1 MCVGNMPNSNLHI
14 TQLAIRA
21 SNQIRSEKIAEIE
34 SYERKILHLPEA
46 TCAAVL
52 IINANGQSLPI
63 KVVFAWKELYL
74 LPFSSSP
81 PLVMM
86 QKLGETEM

>member
-63 KVVFAWKELYL
+63 KVVFA
-74 LPFSSSP
+74 
-81 PLVMM
+81 
-86 QKLGETEM
+86 

>member
-1 MCVGNMPNSNLHI
+1 MCAGNMPNSNLHI

-21 SNQIRSEKIAEIE
+21 SNQIRSRKKIAEIE
-34 SYERKILHLPEA
+34 SYEGKILHLPEA

-63 KVVFAWKELYL
+63 KVVFA
-74 LPFSSSP
+74 
-81 PLVMM
+81 
-86 QKLGETEM
+86 